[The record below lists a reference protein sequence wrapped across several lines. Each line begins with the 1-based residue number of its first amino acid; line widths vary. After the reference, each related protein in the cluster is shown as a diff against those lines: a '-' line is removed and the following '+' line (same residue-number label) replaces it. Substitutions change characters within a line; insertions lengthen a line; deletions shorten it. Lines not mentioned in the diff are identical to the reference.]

1 MSEIMKGL
9 PINDYDYNRAFWNK
23 LRQKDTGDDK
33 HYLLVSDSTTG
44 GYALPHDG
52 FVKMNRA
59 LEKTSI
65 FRQLATVMRVH
76 GHQYKILSKDQNDMA
91 TWIPENGEFPIYNG
105 MDDFTVKMVDSFKL
119 GAFLKMDEDFVYDAS
134 FSFEDYLIQRLAKNF
149 GEAETAAFISGTGE
163 AMPTGI
169 LAEEN
174 GAQVGVTTATLTHD
188 DVVKLYFSVKPVYR
202 ENAVWLM
209 NDETAYI
216 LRTIKDNDGNYIWN
230 HANDTI
236 LGKKVIL
243 TRHMPGAAAGTKPIA
258 FGDFSYYWIVTRK
271 NVTVRTLVETFIA
284 NGQIGYLAYEF
295 LDGKLVR
302 PDAIKVMRISDTAA

>member
-1 MSEIMKGL
+1 MTEFMKSS
-9 PINDYDYNRAFWNK
+9 PINDYDYSRSFWNK
-23 LRQKDTGDDK
+23 MRRKDTEDDK
-33 HYLLVSDSTTG
+33 RHLLVSDSTG

-52 FVKMNRA
+52 FVKMNRT
-59 LEKTSI
+59 LEKTSV

-76 GHQYKILSKDQNDMA
+76 GHQYKILSKDQDDMA
-91 TWIPENGEFPIYNG
+91 AWIPASGEFPIYDG
-105 MDDFTVKMVDSFKL
+105 MDDFTVKTIGSHKV

-149 GEAETAAFISGTGE
+149 GDAETAAFISGTGE
-163 AMPTGI
+163 EMPTGI

-174 GAQVGVTTATLTHD
+174 GAQVGVTATALTYD
-188 DVVKLYFSVKPVYR
+188 DVVKLYFSVKPEYR
-202 ENAVWLM
+202 EKGVWLM
-209 NDETAYI
+209 NDETAYT
-216 LRTIKDNDGNYIWN
+216 LRTIKDADGNYIWN

-243 TRHMPGAAAGTKPIA
+243 TRHMPGAAAGSKPIA

-271 NVTVRTLVETFIA
+271 DVTVRTIIEKFIV
-284 NGQIGYLAYEF
+284 NGRIGYLAYEF

-302 PDAIKVMRISDTAA
+302 PDAIKVLRMSDTAA

>member
-9 PINDYDYNRAFWNK
+9 PVNDYDYNRAFWNK
-23 LRQKDTGDDK
+23 MRRKDIDEDK
-33 HYLLVSDSTTG
+33 QHLLVSDSTG
-44 GYALPHDG
+44 GYTLPHDG

-59 LEKTSI
+59 LEKTSVL
-65 FRQLATVMRVH
+65 RQMATVIRAH
-76 GHQYKILSKDQNDMA
+76 GHEYKIFCKDQDDMA
-91 TWIPENGEFPIYNG
+91 AWIPTGGEFPIYNG

-174 GAQVGVTTATLTHD
+174 GAQVGVTATELTYD
-188 DVVKLYFSVKPVYR
+188 DVVKLFFSVKPEYR
-202 ENAVWLM
+202 ENGVWLM

-216 LRTIKDNDGNYIWN
+216 LRTIKDADGNYIWN

-271 NVTVRTLVETFIA
+271 NVTVRTLVEKFIA
-284 NGQIGYLAYEF
+284 NGRIGYLAYEF

-302 PDAIKVMRISDTAA
+302 PDAIKVMQMTDTAA

>member
-1 MSEIMKGL
+1 MTEFMKGL

-23 LRQKDTGDDK
+23 MRRKDIDEDK
-33 HYLLVSDSTTG
+33 QHLLVSDSTG
-44 GYALPHDG
+44 GYTLPHDG

-59 LEKTSI
+59 LEKTSV
-65 FRQLATVMRVH
+65 FRQLATVIRAH
-76 GHQYKILSKDQNDMA
+76 SHEYKIFCKDQEDMA
-91 TWIPENGEFPIYNG
+91 AWIPTGGEFPIYNG

-174 GAQVGVTTATLTHD
+174 GAQVGVTATELTYD
-188 DVVKLYFSVKPVYR
+188 DVVKLYFSVKPEYR

-243 TRHMPGAAAGTKPIA
+243 TRHMPEAATGTKPIA
-258 FGDFSYYWIVTRK
+258 FGDFSCYWIVTRK
-271 NVTVRTLVETFIA
+271 NVSVRTLVETFIA

-295 LDGKLVR
+295 LDGKLIR
-302 PDAIKVMRISDTAA
+302 PDAIKVLKISDTAA

>member
-1 MSEIMKGL
+1 MTEFMKNA

-23 LRQKDTGDDK
+23 MRRKDTSDDAR
-33 HYLLVSDSTTG
+33 HLLVSDATG

-59 LEKTSI
+59 LEKTSV

-76 GHQYKILSKDQNDMA
+76 GNQYKILSKDQDDLA
-91 TWIPENGEFPIYNG
+91 TWVPTNGEIPIYNG
-105 MDDFTVKMVDSFKL
+105 MDDFTVKVLDNFKL
-119 GAFLKMDEDFVYDAS
+119 GAFVKLDEEFVYDAS

-149 GEAETAAFISGTGE
+149 GEAETSGFISGTGVE
-163 AMPTGI
+163 MPTGI
-169 LAEEN
+169 LADN
-174 GAQVGVTTATLTHD
+174 GGADVGVTTTQLTYD
-188 DVVKLYFSVKPVYR
+188 DVVKLYFSVKPEYR
-202 ENAVWLM
+202 EKGVWLM
-209 NDETAYI
+209 NDETAYT
-216 LRTIKDNDGNYIWN
+216 LRTVKDANGNYIWN

-243 TRHMPGAAAGTKPIA
+243 TRHMPGAAVGTKPIA

-271 NVTVRTLVETFIA
+271 DVTVRTLIEKFIV
-284 NGQIGYLAYEF
+284 NGQIGYLAHEF

-302 PDAIKVMRISDTAA
+302 PEAIKVMKISDTAA